1 MKKIL
6 ILMLLAFSVN
16 VKAENEEPKYIIEY
30 EYSNASDTLRVANL
44 KADVNFCCYYDIVM
58 KANNTDSDVCYIK
71 DKKTGVLLGTL
82 YGKPTKEFLLLVYEK
97 NLKNAYTPEQM
108 AQLVELQKIRIQN

>member
-6 ILMLLAFSVN
+6 ILMMLAFSVN

-30 EYSNASDTLRVANL
+30 SYVNANDTLRVTNL
-44 KADVNFCCYYDIVM
+44 KADANFCCYYDIEM
-58 KANNTDSDVCYIK
+58 KASDSKSDVCYIR

-82 YGKPTKEFLLLVYEK
+82 YGKPTKDFLLFIYEN
-97 NLKNAYTPEQM
+97 NLKNTYTPEQM
-108 AQLVELQKIRIQN
+108 AQLIEMQKVVIKN